1 MRLPGTCNGFLRI
14 HTLTLNNI
22 SLNKTPPCMFKLR
35 RQHIILCCNSSL
47 TINSILWQTHQQ
59 QNPIFFWLLDLSIWM
74 TFFVTPQICQLLPT
88 VNLCVIFGVDLSHSH
103 CPKPSFQCNISSMW
117 PPVQTL
123 QISLQCVWLTLALLS
138 LIPSSPIL
146 HHLSPQYIVNFIHFY
161 LIGILNCLKLCIHL
175 HFHRAPF
182 LLSSLYIHIP
192 R

>member
-1 MRLPGTCNGFLRI
+1 MVSSESIPWLWIIFHSARL
-14 HTLTLNNI
+14 
-22 SLNKTPPCMFKLR
+22 FKLR
-35 RQHIILCCNSSL
+35 NKATHYSL
-47 TINSILWQTHQQ
+47 LQFLVDYQLSILWQTHQQ
-59 QNPIFFWLLDLSIWM
+59 ETPIFFWLFDLSIWM

-175 HFHRAPF
+175 HFHRTPF